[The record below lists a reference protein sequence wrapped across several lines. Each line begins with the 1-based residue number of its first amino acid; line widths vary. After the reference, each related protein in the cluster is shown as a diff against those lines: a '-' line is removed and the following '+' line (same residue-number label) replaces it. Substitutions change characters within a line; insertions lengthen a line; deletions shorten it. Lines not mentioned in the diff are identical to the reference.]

1 MSDTIKREAFSL
13 VEMII
18 VIAIMGILTGGVA
31 LSYNMIREV
40 DTKGAAYD
48 IDNEL
53 TELKSRNMAGNKPI
67 YMHLYQYS
75 GSYYIAYSDSMTFTA
90 TTEAKKIGEEGVQI
104 SYKEESGSISPV
116 TMLHIGIQKKDGA
129 YIQAPEE
136 IIVTAKKAS
145 TYTLQ
150 LIKDTGKHYVEE

>member
-1 MSDTIKREAFSL
+1 MNDTVKREGFSL

-31 LSYNMIREV
+31 LSYNLICEA

-53 TELKSRNMAGNKPI
+53 TELKSRNMAGNKTI
-67 YMHLYQYS
+67 YMHLYQYA
-75 GSYYIAYSDSMTFTA
+75 GSYYIAYSDNATFTA
-90 TTEAKKIGEEGVQI
+90 TTDAKKIGEDGVQI
-104 SYKEESGSISPV
+104 SYKDETGSIAPV
-116 TMLHIGIQKKDGA
+116 SMLHISIQKKDGA
-129 YIQAPEE
+129 FLQAPDE

-150 LIKDTGKHYVEE
+150 LIKDTGRHYVEE